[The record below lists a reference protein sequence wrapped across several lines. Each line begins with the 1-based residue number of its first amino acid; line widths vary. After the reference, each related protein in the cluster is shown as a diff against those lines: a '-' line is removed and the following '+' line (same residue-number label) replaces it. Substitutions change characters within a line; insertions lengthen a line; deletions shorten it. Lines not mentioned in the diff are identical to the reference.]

1 MIKILIINTVRFKLN
16 GISAV
21 IKNYYQA
28 MDRSGMVIDFLA
40 IDTPCAEY
48 QDFSGKIAVH
58 AIYKKSNL
66 FRYFCGII
74 QLCKKERYDI
84 VHVHGNSANMAIELQ
99 TMKSMNRKYN
109 IPKRA
114 ISESK

>member
-48 QDFSGKIAVH
+48 QDFFRKNCCTCYIL
-58 AIYKKSNL
+58 KKQFVQVL
-66 FRYFCGII
+66 LWYYTI
-74 QLCKKERYDI
+74 
-84 VHVHGNSANMAIELQ
+84 M
-99 TMKSMNRKYN
+99 
-109 IPKRA
+109 
-114 ISESK
+114 